1 MTTASR
7 TFRIAVAAAALA
19 LVPLRGRAQGVLSPS
34 DGRFWAGAAILL
46 GAACAFDADL
56 SRAASRD
63 TRTSLDRLANT
74 VQPLG
79 RAGVDEPLL
88 AGALVASWAVGGTR
102 PAKAV
107 LRIAAGWAVSDL
119 LMSALKPMVGRHRP
133 GSTGGD
139 PWRFRPF
146 SGDDAWHSMPSA
158 HTIHTFAL
166 AAGISDEVH
175 VPAIQAAAWATAA
188 LVGWQRIAVRGHWP
202 SDVVAAAALGI
213 VASRT
218 TNRWLRGRVLPDSSP
233 PRARL
238 VVVPGAVYLSAPLP

>member
-1 MTTASR
+1 MTTTSS
-7 TFRIAVAAAALA
+7 TIRIAVAAAALA
-19 LVPLRGRAQGVLSPS
+19 LGPLRARAQGVLSPS

-56 SRAASRD
+56 SRVASRD

-79 RAGVDEPLL
+79 RAAVDEPLL

-119 LMSALKPMVGRHRP
+119 LMSALKPAVGRHRP
-133 GSTGGD
+133 DSAGGD

-146 SGDDAWHSMPSA
+146 SSADAWHAMPSSHA
-158 HTIHTFAL
+158 IHAFAL
-166 AAGISDEVH
+166 AAGIADEVH

-188 LVGWQRIAVRGHWP
+188 LVGWQRIAFRGHWP
-202 SDVVAAAALGI
+202 SDVVAGAVLGIAAAG
-213 VASRT
+213 T
-218 TNRWLRGRVLPDSSP
+218 TDRWLRGRVLPDSSH
-233 PRARL
+233 PRARV
-238 VVVPGAVYLSAPLP
+238 VVVPGAVFVSAPLP